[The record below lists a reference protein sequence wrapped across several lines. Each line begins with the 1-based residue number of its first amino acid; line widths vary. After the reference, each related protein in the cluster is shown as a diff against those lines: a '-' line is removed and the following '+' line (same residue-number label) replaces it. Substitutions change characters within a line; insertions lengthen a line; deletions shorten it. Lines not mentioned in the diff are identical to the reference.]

1 MKVIFTT
8 LFFGTLFILWGA
20 SLIIEALFG
29 ISLPLGKL
37 IFSCLL
43 IYAGILLI
51 KGLNPAPA
59 NHKTILFGKE
69 TVHGLHSNHYN
80 EYKIVFGQGIID
92 LSNIILEPQ
101 GTTSIKIFVLFGN
114 AQIRFNAAVATTIK
128 ADAVLSAIELPDQST
143 ISLGTYLYKS
153 DNSTDQPRL
162 HIDITGIFSAVE
174 VKK

>member
-1 MKVIFTT
+1 MKMIFTT

-29 ISLPLGKL
+29 IGLPLGKL

-43 IYAGILLI
+43 IYVGILLI

-69 TVHGLHSNHYN
+69 TIRELHSSHYT

-92 LSNIILEPQ
+92 LSNLAIESS
-101 GTTSIKIFVLFGN
+101 GTTTIKVFVLFGN
-114 AQIRFNAAVATTIK
+114 AQIRLNPAVATTIK
-128 ADAVLSAIELPDQST
+128 ADAILSAIELPDQST
-143 ISLGTYLYKS
+143 ISLGSYLYKS
-153 DNSTDQPRL
+153 DMSNELPQL
-162 HIDITGIFSAVE
+162 HIDVTGIFSAIE
-174 VKK
+174 VRK